1 VTVTNVSVDNP
12 GASLGTAGQ
21 APLTVTTLPRDLKSP
36 ESWNWNFTVQRQ
48 LKWNSVLEAAYVGR
62 RGLHQVNSKDI
73 NQPVVGSVQAYPGF
87 NANSLRPY
95 KGFASIQVETSNA
108 NSKYNALQLSW
119 SRRLANGFAFGFSY
133 TLAKSMDDASTYRTL
148 VPDSYNTHNLWG
160 YSEFDTR
167 HAAVINYIY
176 ELPFFRGQTSLAN
189 RMLGGWQISGV
200 AQFQTG
206 TPCGVGS
213 ANDYAGVGEVGSFG
227 CGNAGQFWVMNGT
240 PKILGQFSPSTNS
253 PNQYF
258 AVTNPDGSSIFTPPP
273 AGTFNL
279 QPGVRNSIHGPGFQD
294 WNIGLFKKF
303 ALNERTGFQ
312 FRAEAFDFPNHPN
325 WTAPSFNPTSATFGK
340 VTAKSTLVRTLQLSL
355 RFYY

>member
-1 VTVTNVSVDNP
+1 
-12 GASLGTAGQ
+12 
-21 APLTVTTLPRDLKSP
+21 
-36 ESWNWNFTVQRQ
+36 

-87 NANSLRPY
+87 NANYLRPY

-108 NSKYNALQLSW
+108 NSMYNALQLSW
-119 SRRLANGFAFGFSY
+119 NRRLANGFAFGFSY
-133 TLAKSMDDASTYRTL
+133 TLAKSLDDASTYRTL

-167 HAAVINYIY
+167 QAAVINYIH
-176 ELPFFRGQTSLAN
+176 ELPFFRGQSSVAN
-189 RMLGGWQISGV
+189 KMLGGWQISGV

-206 TPCGVGS
+206 TPCGIGS

-227 CGNAGQFWVMNGT
+227 CGNAGQFWLMSGT
-240 PKILGQFSPSTNS
+240 PRILGQFSNSAGS

-258 AVTNPDGSSIFTPPP
+258 AVTNSDGSPVFTPPP

-279 QPGVRNSIHGPGFQD
+279 QSGVRNSIHGPGFQD

-303 ALNERTGFQ
+303 AVNERAGFQ

-325 WTAPSFNPTSATFGK
+325 WSAPGFNPTSATFGK
-340 VTAKSTLVRTLQLSL
+340 VTGKSTLVRTLQLSL